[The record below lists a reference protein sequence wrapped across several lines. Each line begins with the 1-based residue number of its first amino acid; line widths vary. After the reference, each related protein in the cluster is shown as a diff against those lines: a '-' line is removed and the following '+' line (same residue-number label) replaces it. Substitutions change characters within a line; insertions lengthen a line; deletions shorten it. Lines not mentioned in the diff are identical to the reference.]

1 MTVFSLSIK
10 YFKERLLRQLDKSK
24 DHCSDED
31 IRWVLTVPAI
41 WGEQAKQLMQES
53 AEMVNFSITFIQVH
67 PSHSC
72 DLLQTVVTNHHTF
85 DLLQTVVTNHHTF
98 SYLEHYQLHLKQ
110 QFLTFGTLKLY
121 RDMELGGRMG
131 PVQL

>member
-1 MTVFSLSIK
+1 MKVFSLSIK

-53 AEMVNFSITFIQVH
+53 AEMVNFSITFIQV
-67 PSHSC
+67 
-72 DLLQTVVTNHHTF
+72 TRVT
-85 DLLQTVVTNHHTF
+85 LVTCCKRW
-98 SYLEHYQLHLKQ
+98 LPIIIPLV
-110 QFLTFGTLKLY
+110 TLNIINFISNSSS
-121 RDMELGGRMG
+121 
-131 PVQL
+131 